1 MPWATPAQVEAIT
14 GVTVTQAVVNQAHE
28 LIELLVD
35 RTEEQIGTDAAL
47 GTAPDW
53 TGRAQDLRRLRHAV
67 AFQAAFMTRSGADVH
82 AGLGGVYQLSQPD
95 LTVAFQAGVEDL
107 RRTYAPLTLR
117 ACRMLTWRRNR
128 SVPIASG
135 PTRSAVDDT
144 DEDLHDQRTRSSW
157 VPLEGSL

>member
-14 GVTVTQAVVNQAHE
+14 GVTVTQAVVDQAHE

-53 TGRAQDLRRLRHAV
+53 TGRAQDLRRLRQAV
-67 AFQAAFMTRSGADVH
+67 AFQAAFMTRSGVDVH
-82 AGLGGVYQLSQPD
+82 AGLGGVAALPQPD
-95 LTVAFQAGVEDL
+95 LSVSFHPSAEDL
-107 RRTYAPLTLR
+107 RRASAPLTLR
-117 ACRMLTWRRNR
+117 ACRQLTWRRNR

-144 DEDLHDQRTRSSW
+144 DEDLHDERTRSSW
-157 VPLEGSL
+157 VPIEGSL